1 MNENTF
7 IKIIN
12 ERNQLRNDLNK
23 NMNKSSFYKGEGCYL
38 IEESWDSE
46 LNNNFHS
53 YDDDYEDGIMY
64 ESDEDYNYNGLD
76 YNQFIPKEKP
86 IFINNIESIIKCIK
100 NKTKLKLVNQKLIK
114 LIYGK
119 DKLKDC
125 KLIKY
130 YVGNKKLIIEYMND
144 EDNKAIL
151 FLNPLNQDK
160 IEERTFI
167 ISTEDLE
174 DIQKIE
180 IFENLLT
187 KNKYFSN
194 YVMLFKTY
202 LKYNELIIKKNI
214 IEKEELKNE
223 GCLKL
228 KGNLEPEKINLNNK
242 KELQNESN
250 LIEELINENDNLK
263 NKIEELKKIIKE
275 KEKKIN
281 EYSERYK
288 KMEAQYLRINEKQ
301 KLYRENLEKELN
313 EYKEKEKLLKINDE
327 IKEGKI
333 NKIIIEKDLQKL
345 IKSDS
350 NIYKKDM
357 MNKDLTKLEKE
368 LKEKEEMIKEKEK
381 EINKKIAFLED
392 KENIIEKENNENK
405 KRKLQYQK
413 DIGENIKLKKEN
425 KNLIKRNEELE
436 KEIKKK
442 ESQLKLY
449 CGKEKAIEG
458 YTVPTL
464 IGLNNI
470 GATCFMNSTLQCLS
484 QTYHLTK
491 YFLNKNNEKR
501 IKNNNFAL
509 KDKKSVQLSPIYLD
523 LIKKLWN
530 KNESKSFSPQKFMN
544 VIEKMNP
551 LFKQGQ
557 AGDSKDFII
566 FILEQLHKEL
576 KSPIDSNNYINS
588 NEPFNQYD
596 KANAINHFINDFK
609 NECSIISDVFFGFT
623 ETTNECLYCKN
634 VYNSKGLQHPICYN
648 YGIFNCIIFP
658 LEEVKNLRNNYIQNN
673 NFYFNQNNVVSIY
686 DCFCYN
692 LKSEIFTGDN
702 QNYCNICKQ
711 KFDSIYSSK
720 IFSSPIILVLI
731 LNRGKDNKYNIKLNF
746 FETIDITSFVL
757 QRDKPNMI
765 YNLYGVIT
773 HIGESGPNAHFV
785 ASCKSPIDNKWYR
798 YNDAFVS
805 PIINIEKEVIEF
817 GTPYILFYQKNE

>member
-180 IFENLLT
+180 VFENLLT

-263 NKIEELKKIIKE
+263 NENEELKKMIKE
-275 KEKKIN
+275 KDKKIN

-530 KNESKSFSPQKFMN
+530 KNESKSFSPQEFMN

-692 LKSEIFTGDN
+692 QKSEIFTGDN

>member
-1 MNENTF
+1 
-7 IKIIN
+7 
-12 ERNQLRNDLNK
+12 
-23 NMNKSSFYKGEGCYL
+23 
-38 IEESWDSE
+38 
-46 LNNNFHS
+46 
-53 YDDDYEDGIMY
+53 
-64 ESDEDYNYNGLD
+64 
-76 YNQFIPKEKP
+76 
-86 IFINNIESIIKCIK
+86 
-100 NKTKLKLVNQKLIK
+100 
-114 LIYGK
+114 
-119 DKLKDC
+119 
-125 KLIKY
+125 
-130 YVGNKKLIIEYMND
+130 
-144 EDNKAIL
+144 
-151 FLNPLNQDK
+151 
-160 IEERTFI
+160 
-167 ISTEDLE
+167 
-174 DIQKIE
+174 
-180 IFENLLT
+180 
-187 KNKYFSN
+187 
-194 YVMLFKTY
+194 
-202 LKYNELIIKKNI
+202 
-214 IEKEELKNE
+214 
-223 GCLKL
+223 
-228 KGNLEPEKINLNNK
+228 
-242 KELQNESN
+242 
-250 LIEELINENDNLK
+250 
-263 NKIEELKKIIKE
+263 
-275 KEKKIN
+275 
-281 EYSERYK
+281 
-288 KMEAQYLRINEKQ
+288 MEAQYLRINEKQ

-491 YFLNKNNEKR
+491 YFLNKNNEKT

-634 VYNSKGLQHPICYN
+634 AYNSKGLQHPICYN

-692 LKSEIFTGDN
+692 QKSEIFTGDN

>member
-263 NKIEELKKIIKE
+263 N
-275 KEKKIN
+275 
-281 EYSERYK
+281 
-288 KMEAQYLRINEKQ
+288 Q
-301 KLYRENLEKELN
+301 
-313 EYKEKEKLLKINDE
+313 
-327 IKEGKI
+327 
-333 NKIIIEKDLQKL
+333 IEK
-345 IKSDS
+345 
-350 NIYKKDM
+350 
-357 MNKDLTKLEKE
+357 
-368 LKEKEEMIKEKEK
+368 
-381 EINKKIAFLED
+381 
-392 KENIIEKENNENK
+392 
-405 KRKLQYQK
+405 
-413 DIGENIKLKKEN
+413 
-425 KNLIKRNEELE
+425 
-436 KEIKKK
+436 
-442 ESQLKLY
+442 
-449 CGKEKAIEG
+449 
-458 YTVPTL
+458 
-464 IGLNNI
+464 
-470 GATCFMNSTLQCLS
+470 
-484 QTYHLTK
+484 
-491 YFLNKNNEKR
+491 
-501 IKNNNFAL
+501 
-509 KDKKSVQLSPIYLD
+509 
-523 LIKKLWN
+523 
-530 KNESKSFSPQKFMN
+530 
-544 VIEKMNP
+544 
-551 LFKQGQ
+551 
-557 AGDSKDFII
+557 
-566 FILEQLHKEL
+566 
-576 KSPIDSNNYINS
+576 
-588 NEPFNQYD
+588 
-596 KANAINHFINDFK
+596 
-609 NECSIISDVFFGFT
+609 
-623 ETTNECLYCKN
+623 
-634 VYNSKGLQHPICYN
+634 
-648 YGIFNCIIFP
+648 
-658 LEEVKNLRNNYIQNN
+658 
-673 NFYFNQNNVVSIY
+673 
-686 DCFCYN
+686 
-692 LKSEIFTGDN
+692 
-702 QNYCNICKQ
+702 
-711 KFDSIYSSK
+711 
-720 IFSSPIILVLI
+720 
-731 LNRGKDNKYNIKLNF
+731 
-746 FETIDITSFVL
+746 
-757 QRDKPNMI
+757 
-765 YNLYGVIT
+765 
-773 HIGESGPNAHFV
+773 
-785 ASCKSPIDNKWYR
+785 
-798 YNDAFVS
+798 
-805 PIINIEKEVIEF
+805 
-817 GTPYILFYQKNE
+817 

>member
-263 NKIEELKKIIKE
+263 NENEELKKMIKE
-275 KEKKIN
+275 KDKKIN
-281 EYSERYK
+281 KFSERYK

-530 KNESKSFSPQKFMN
+530 KNESKSFSPQEFMN

-692 LKSEIFTGDN
+692 QKSEIFTGDN